1 MCLIHLEANGA
12 SQTSE
17 KTNDSLISKR
27 EDKDGRKRKYVVMT
41 YLLATVTSSTLHI
54 YQTQETSNLDSVP
67 HDIIDK

>member
-27 EDKDGRKRKYVVMT
+27 EDKDGRKNSDIE
-41 YLLATVTSSTLHI
+41 L
-54 YQTQETSNLDSVP
+54 ETKSR
-67 HDIIDK
+67 